1 MWYCESISTLDM
13 VWGHVHAVEGVNL
26 AGEWYR
32 TQAEEGGA
40 KALDGEVLQ
49 LWLGDKIRL

>member
-1 MWYCESISTLDM
+1 M

-26 AGEWYR
+26 AGEWCH